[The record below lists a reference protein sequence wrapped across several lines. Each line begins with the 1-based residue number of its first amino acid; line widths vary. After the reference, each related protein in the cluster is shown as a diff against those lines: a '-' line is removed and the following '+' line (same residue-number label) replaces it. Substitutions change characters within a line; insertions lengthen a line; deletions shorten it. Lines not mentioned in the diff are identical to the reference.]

1 MKNIFITLS
10 IFLST
15 CAFAQVAIGKASVN
29 PSVSLE
35 FYDNADNVRGIILPW
50 VDGVSNTAPFITN
63 SPITEIVVNGT
74 LVYDTSDKKV
84 KVKYTTGWRDLSKDA
99 TGTTVDPLTSVD
111 GLTLQNSITDL
122 DNAKVQI
129 GGIGTPTSTPGIL
142 VLEDTNKAMVLPKV
156 ASPHLTIINPAPGM
170 MAYDTTSKQLAVFNG
185 TVWSFWKP

>member
-50 VDGVSNTAPFITN
+50 VDGVSDTAPFITN

-129 GGIGTPTSTPGIL
+129 GGDPATDTTPGIL
-142 VLEDTNKAMVLPKV
+142 VLADTNKAMVLPKV
-156 ASPHLTIINPAPGM
+156 ASPHLNIVNPSPGM
-170 MAYDTTSKQLAVFNG
+170 MVYDTTSKQLAVFNG

>member
-129 GGIGTPTSTPGIL
+129 GGDPATDTTPGIL
-142 VLEDTNKAMVLPKV
+142 VLADTNKAMVLPKV
-156 ASPHLTIINPAPGM
+156 ASPHLNIVNPSPGM
-170 MAYDTTSKQLAVFNG
+170 IVYDTTKKQLAVFNG

>member
-129 GGIGTPTSTPGIL
+129 GGDPATDNTPGIL
-142 VLEDTNKAMVLPKV
+142 VLADTNKAMVLPKV
-156 ASPHLTIINPAPGM
+156 ASPHLNIVNPSPGM
-170 MAYDTTSKQLAVFNG
+170 MVYDTTKKQLAVFNG

>member
-50 VDGVSNTAPFITN
+50 VDGVSDTAPFITN

-84 KVKYTTGWRDLSKDA
+84 KVKYASGWRDLSVDT
-99 TGTTVDPLTSVD
+99 TGTVTT
-111 GLTLQNSITDL
+111 TLQDTLSDL
-122 DNAKVQI
+122 DTAKVLI
-129 GGIGTPTSTPGIL
+129 GGNPYTDTTPGIL
-142 VLEDTNKAMVLPKV
+142 VLADTNKAMVLPKV
-156 ASPHLTIINPAPGM
+156 ASPHLNIVNPSPGM
-170 MAYDTTSKQLAVFNG
+170 MVYDTTKKQLAVFNG